1 MIYLTTAHNDRDLF
15 KHFQGMAINCP
26 IPFGDFIFKG
36 VWEEWSPISVCGERK
51 HLPDLLKCIQDN
63 RHLEQIRG
71 AREAGFKQ
79 VFLVVEDEF
88 RETTDGDVELRKRG
102 KWLRQG
108 FSHSRL
114 ESYLSQLE
122 YYAGIRVHITRDAR
136 ETAHRVINL
145 YRMFQKPP
153 EEHSSL
159 EGFHQPPNPVS
170 LNGRPG
176 LMRRVFK
183 ELHGIGWERSKRAED
198 YFKGRLSLVDAL
210 RAGEE
215 WQNIEG
221 IGPEISKMIYKEAT
235 ER

>member
-1 MIYLTTAHNDRDLF
+1 
-15 KHFQGMAINCP
+15 
-26 IPFGDFIFKG
+26 
-36 VWEEWSPISVCGERK
+36 
-51 HLPDLLKCIQDN
+51 
-63 RHLEQIRG
+63 
-71 AREAGFKQ
+71 
-79 VFLVVEDEF
+79 
-88 RETTDGDVELRKRG
+88 
-102 KWLRQG
+102 
-108 FSHSRL
+108 
-114 ESYLSQLE
+114 
-122 YYAGIRVHITRDAR
+122 
-136 ETAHRVINL
+136 
-145 YRMFQKPP
+145 MFQKPP